1 MTALETISI
10 LLQGQPLLPAGRGG
24 LILIAGG
31 LVMVTVALF
40 WLSVTP
46 RTATLV
52 SHASVF
58 SQAATPTRRGARGT
72 LEMPRHPTSADG
84 NVRAGEGP
92 RPWAAFIR
100 DAARRSGYGSA
111 RVENVSPLK
120 CTIRIDHANPA
131 VLCRDEERCLR
142 RAAHRIA
149 RGARVTE
156 VSCGASCVFHIQLRR
171 R

>member
-1 MTALETISI
+1 MSI
-10 LLQGQPLLPAGRGG
+10 LMILAPVLAGQPLLPAGKGG

-46 RTATLV
+46 RSAMLV
-52 SHASVF
+52 SHASVYH
-58 SQAATPTRRGARGT
+58 APGGPKRRNGTRGT
-72 LEMPRHPTSADG
+72 VQLDD
-84 NVRAGEGP
+84 RAAHALAHVGEGP
-92 RPWAAFIR
+92 RPWAAFIQ
-100 DAARRSGYGSA
+100 DAARGSGYGSA
-111 RVENVSPLK
+111 RVEASTPLA
-120 CTIRIDHANPA
+120 CRIRIDHDDAH

-149 RGARVTE
+149 RGAKVRE
-156 VSCGASCVFHIQLRR
+156 VSCGAHCVFEVRLRR

>member
-1 MTALETISI
+1 MSI
-10 LLQGQPLLPAGRGG
+10 PMILAPVLSGQPLLPAGKGG

-46 RTATLV
+46 RSAMLV
-52 SHASVF
+52 SHASVYHAGA
-58 SQAATPTRRGARGT
+58 SHRRNGTRGT
-72 LEMPRHPTSADG
+72 VMDDPH
-84 NVRAGEGP
+84 AGHALAHVGDGP
-92 RPWAAFIR
+92 RPWAAFIQ
-100 DAARRSGYGSA
+100 DAARASGYGSA
-111 RVENVSPLK
+111 RVETISPLA
-120 CTIRIDHANPA
+120 CRIRIDHEDTR

-149 RGARVTE
+149 RGAKVRE
-156 VSCGASCVFHIQLRR
+156 VSCGAYCVFEVRLRR